1 MPSIRR
7 FDSPDTVAAWS
18 AIVRS
23 EGSTTRFDS
32 CMSRRHGQAAGGGTR
47 TYHAWKGMLSRCR
60 NPLSADW
67 VRYGG
72 RGITVCRRW
81 HRFEDFL
88 ADMGLC
94 PDDLTLDRINNE
106 SHYEPGN
113 CRWTTWEQQML
124 NRRSIRGERH
134 PNAKLTVDDVSS
146 IRRLARS
153 GVTYRAMAS
162 VFGVSSANV
171 GYIVR
176 GEAWR
181 ELVGDPSQESRGL

>member
-1 MPSIRR
+1 
-7 FDSPDTVAAWS
+7 
-18 AIVRS
+18 
-23 EGSTTRFDS
+23 
-32 CMSRRHGQAAGGGTR
+32 
-47 TYHAWKGMLSRCR
+47 MLSRCR
-60 NPLSADW
+60 NPFSADW

-81 HRFEDFL
+81 HRFEHFL
-88 ADMGLC
+88 ADMGPC
-94 PDDLTLDRINNE
+94 PDGLTLDRINNE

-153 GVTYRAMAS
+153 GVTYRANAS

-181 ELVGDPSQESRGL
+181 ELVRDPGQESRGL

>member
-1 MPSIRR
+1 LLSIRR

-18 AIVRS
+18 AIVRN
-23 EGSTTRFDS
+23 EGATTRFDS
-32 CMSRRHGQAAGGGTR
+32 CVSRGHGQAAGRGTR

-94 PDDLTLDRINNE
+94 PDDQTLDRINNE

-113 CRWTTWEQQML
+113 CRWTTWEQQVL

-181 ELVGDPSQESRGL
+181 ELVGDPGQESRGL

>member
-1 MPSIRR
+1 
-7 FDSPDTVAAWS
+7 
-18 AIVRS
+18 
-23 EGSTTRFDS
+23 
-32 CMSRRHGQAAGGGTR
+32 
-47 TYHAWKGMLSRCR
+47 MLSRCR

-94 PDDLTLDRINNE
+94 PDDFTLDRINNE

-181 ELVGDPSQESRGL
+181 ELVGDPGQESRAL